1 MKMRSMD
8 TLREKR
14 ARIKKYLEQEIWR
27 IHLTG
32 LPLLRALYIR
42 LLRII
47 MIVFRGI
54 SQGKLSARSATLTYY
69 SLLAI
74 VPFLAILFGISKGFG
89 GETYLKDFISSSLP
103 LHEQAMSKFIDFAS
117 KLLEKTRGEL
127 LAGIAF
133 VVLIWTVV
141 MVLNTV
147 ERTFNNIWQIYK
159 KRTFVRKFVDYL
171 ALILL
176 APALII
182 LSSTLNV
189 YVSTQLDNLSE
200 KIAFFEYLSPV
211 MLFVARLTPFLLI
224 WLLLIFVYTIFPN
237 TRVRFRSAVIA
248 AIVAGT
254 IYQVVQWYYIKFQAG
269 VSSYNAIYGSF
280 AAFPLFLIWMNISWT
295 IILLGAE
302 ISFAEQN
309 VDNYDFEENSLR
321 LSHSHKQLLSL
332 MIIQRIIRQF
342 EEGKKP
348 LTAKEIAVDLGIP
361 GRLTNQLINQF
372 IDCALVSE
380 TTDKEMNESGFQP
393 ARAISTIT
401 IHTVLSTLDRYG
413 KDDLPVK
420 DIRLLKELEEK
431 IDVFRT
437 TLANHPSNILLKN
450 LH

>member
-1 MKMRSMD
+1 MRFIRIIKENR
-8 TLREKR
+8 LRIR
-14 ARIKKYLEQEIWR
+14 KYLEQDIWR
-27 IHLTG
+27 IHLTE
-32 LPLLRALYIR
+32 LPVLRALFIR
-42 LLRII
+42 LLRIV

-54 SQGKLSARSATLTYY
+54 SQGRLANRSATLTYY

-89 GETYLKDFISSSLP
+89 GEDYLKNFISGSLP
-103 LHEQAMSKFIDFAS
+103 LHEEAMNRFIDFAS
-117 KLLEKTRGEL
+117 KLLEKTRGDL

-133 VVLIWTVV
+133 IVLIWTVV
-141 MVLNTV
+141 LVLNTV

-159 KRTFVRKFVDYL
+159 KRSFVRKFTDYL

-189 YVSTQLDNLSE
+189 YISSQLDNLSSKVE
-200 KIAFFEYLSPV
+200 FLQYFSPV
-211 MLFVARLTPFLLI
+211 MVFIARLTPFLLI

-248 AIVAGT
+248 AVVAGT

-280 AAFPLFLIWMNISWT
+280 AAFPLFLVWLNISWT

-321 LSHSHKQLLSL
+321 LSHSHKQLLSI
-332 MIIQRIIRQF
+332 MILQRIIRQF

-348 LTAKEIAVDLGIP
+348 LTAMEIAVDLGIP
-361 GRLTNQLINQF
+361 GRLTNQLINQLV
-372 IDCALVSE
+372 DSTLVSE

-393 ARAISTIT
+393 ARAIPTIT
-401 IHTVLSTLDRYG
+401 IYSVMSTLDRYG

-420 DIRLLKELEEK
+420 DIHLLHKLEEK
-431 IDVFRT
+431 IAALRA
-437 TLANHPSNILLKN
+437 TLEKHPSNMLLKD